1 MPIDLDK
8 LERLERLERVDR
20 ETYAP
25 LSDAGNRPPRVRFET
40 LEPHGHVMTACPPG
54 AFIRCELEEANR
66 SRVTI
71 RESEPDEL
79 GWRHH
84 IADVSVHRPDGHDI
98 TTETIAIAS
107 ALYWSWW
114 RAMDMRGAAP
124 KGGSDG

>member
-1 MPIDLDK
+1 MARFDSEQATELG
-8 LERLERLERVDR
+8 R

-25 LSDAGNRPPRVRFET
+25 SSDAGNRPPRVRFET

-54 AFIRCELEEANR
+54 AFIRCELEEPAC

-71 RESEPDEL
+71 REALPDES
-79 GWRHH
+79 GCRRH
-84 IADVSVHRPDGHDI
+84 IADVTVHSGSSDDDI

-114 RAMDMRGAAP
+114 RARDMRGEAAV
-124 KGGSDG
+124 DR

>member
-1 MPIDLDK
+1 MRFDPETAK
-8 LERLERLERVDR
+8 RVYR

-54 AFIRCELEEANR
+54 AFIRCELWEANR

-71 RESEPDEL
+71 REAEPDEL
-79 GWRHH
+79 GRRHH
-84 IADVSVHRPDGHDI
+84 IADVSVHRPAGHDI

-114 RAMDMRGAAP
+114 RAMDMRGEAP
-124 KGGSDG
+124 EEADDAD